1 MGKKITIQGKV
12 HNVGYRLFLLEQADA
27 AFIPF
32 FDARNIKINNKEVL
46 IILVDGE
53 ESQLDEFVDFVNSNY
68 PGRAEVKNVTVEDYP
83 GKIREIDKFRQ
94 SLNTLQLS
102 KIVQSGL
109 EISVDTKSIKEGIG
123 SIKED
128 TKSIK
133 EGIGFIKED
142 TKSIREGV
150 GSIKEDTQYLPEI
163 RDGLKEIK
171 TNTHRTNQLLE
182 EKFAKLENGFIKL
195 KLRWLEQELRFKSR
209 SRDVHNSVPI
219 TLYPSSIPSSIEPS
233 CLMMP

>member
-27 AFIPF
+27 MFIPF
-32 FDARNIKINNKEVL
+32 FDARNIKINNKEAL
-46 IILVDGE
+46 IVLVDGE

-68 PGRAEVKNVTVEDYP
+68 PEKADVKKVTVEDYS

-109 EISVDTKSIKEGIG
+109 EISVDTKSIN
-123 SIKED
+123 
-128 TKSIK
+128 

-142 TKSIREGV
+142 TKSIREGF
-150 GSIKEDTQYLPEI
+150 SFIKEDTQYLPEI
-163 RDGLKEIK
+163 RDGLKEIN
-171 TNTHRTNQLLE
+171 TNTHRTN
-182 EKFAKLENGFIKL
+182 
-195 KLRWLEQELRFKSR
+195 
-209 SRDVHNSVPI
+209 
-219 TLYPSSIPSSIEPS
+219 
-233 CLMMP
+233 